1 MSQKITTPFQKAI
14 DVVEMLP
21 LEDQETLIDLIHRR
35 LIERRRAEI
44 ARHAAETL
52 QAVREG
58 RAQVGAFEDLQRDL
72 LTDSFSSVQD

>member
-58 RAQVGAFEDLQRDL
+58 RAPARCLRCS
-72 LTDSFSSVQD
+72 LTTWVSPAPTCTWA